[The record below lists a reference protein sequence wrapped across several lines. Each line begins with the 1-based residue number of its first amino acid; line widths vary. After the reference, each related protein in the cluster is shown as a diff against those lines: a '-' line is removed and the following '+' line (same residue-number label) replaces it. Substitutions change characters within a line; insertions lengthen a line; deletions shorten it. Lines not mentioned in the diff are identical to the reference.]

1 MRILLVEDDEAI
13 AHALTNTLSA
23 QNYVIDVA
31 ADGEEGWDLV
41 EAFAYDLI
49 VLDVGLPKV
58 DGISLCRRLRRSG
71 YRMPILLATAR
82 DTTEDKVIGLDA
94 GADDYIVKPFEL
106 QELAARIRAQ
116 LRRGDAA
123 LPPVLEWGRLQLNP
137 STCDVTYEGKPVAMT
152 PTEYRLLELFLRNS
166 SRVYSRTAILDHLW
180 SFEDPPAEDTIRAH
194 IKGLRQKLKAA
205 GAPADLIETVYGLGY
220 RLKTLP
226 TDEKQLPKNII
237 LMAGLPPEVVA
248 NLQEQLQK
256 RFSLSN
262 LDLMGKNPEN
272 QPDWFKVEATDTGEE
287 TLGELGRERWSLL
300 IIDDRLKA
308 PGASEVL
315 RQATAKGF
323 LEGVQVIYCL
333 DKGSKNYELRIKKST
348 SVGKNNQPQIFY
360 LVHPFEVEQLA
371 AKVAQLLHLSRRPVE
386 AASPS
391 GVGGSASP
399 FDFAQ
404 GKLTDR
410 GEGET
415 GRLGDWET
423 GRRGDWE
430 EGEEGE
436 GWEDGED
443 YSPPSPHSPHS
454 PHSPRSPRPQVPPS
468 PLSPPGVNK
477 QLIQEQIQE
486 QTRAAVA
493 QVWERFKDRMD
504 ARVMVLEQAV
514 AAIDSGHLDEE
525 LRSEAYHNA
534 HKLAGSLGT
543 FGYTKG
549 SELAKEAESLLQQW
563 PPRLS
568 EEALAAAPKRLQ
580 ELVIRLR
587 EEITQKSIPA
597 EDVKSHNGGGT
608 NFTELQD
615 GSNGVVTKERRGG
628 NQELSKTSTYPGLE
642 SRQSDLPHLLI
653 VAPSGQRSDRDE
665 QAVQQL
671 VHAAQEWG
679 LQAHWSFDIAA
690 ARQEI
695 AINPPHVALLD
706 LSGPDSTLAPN
717 QGGRESHS
725 VQETLNLLSE
735 LTRQHPP
742 VPVLVFTAQGDVQL
756 RLEVAKLGG
765 KGFLQKPMP
774 PGQVMEAVQQVVQ
787 RSVMSTKLSSSNQ
800 VKVMVVDDD
809 PSLLAAMR
817 SVLSP
822 WGLSLI
828 TLSDPSRF
836 WDTLLSTVPDLL
848 ILDVQMPE
856 IDGISLCQV
865 VRNDPRWSSLPVL
878 FLTAHTA
885 PDVVHQ
891 VFAAGAD
898 DYVSKPIVGPEL
910 VTRIFN
916 RLERSLL
923 MRSMAETDFLTGV
936 ANRRKSAQEL
946 NRFLQLAH
954 AAQASGQTQPLCFAL
969 LDLDRFKDVNDKYGH
984 ATGDA
989 VLRRLGKLLSASF
1002 RSEDVVARWGGEEF
1016 VVIMYGMSKLDASKR
1031 LMEVR
1036 QSFHDMEF
1044 VSDDNC
1050 KFHVTFSAGVA
1061 QYPDD
1066 GDDGRSLYLA
1076 ADAALYQA
1084 KFASRTLAP
1093 R

>member
-82 DTTEDKVIGLDA
+82 DTIEDKIIGLDA

-123 LPPVLEWGRLQLNP
+123 LPPVLEWGRLHLNP
-137 STCDVTYEGKPVAMT
+137 STCDVTYEGKPVPMT

-226 TDEKQLPKNII
+226 TDEKQLSRNII

-248 NLQEQLQK
+248 NLQELLRD
-256 RFSLSN
+256 RFSFPN
-262 LDLMGKNPEN
+262 LELMAKNLENPPDLL
-272 QPDWFKVEATDTGEE
+272 KVEATDTGEA
-287 TLGELGRERWSLL
+287 TLSELGRERWSLL
-300 IIDDRLKA
+300 IVDDRLKA
-308 PGASEVL
+308 PGATEVL
-315 RQATAKGF
+315 RQAAAKGF
-323 LEGVQVIYCL
+323 LAGVQVIYCL
-333 DKGSKNYELRIKKST
+333 DKGSKNYELRIKKSN
-348 SVGKNNQPQIFY
+348 SVGKNSQPQIFY
-360 LVHPFEVEQLA
+360 LLHPFDVEQLA
-371 AKVAQLLHLSRRPVE
+371 AKVAQLLHLN
-386 AASPS
+386 
-391 GVGGSASP
+391 
-399 FDFAQ
+399 
-404 GKLTDR
+404 
-410 GEGET
+410 
-415 GRLGDWET
+415 
-423 GRRGDWE
+423 
-430 EGEEGE
+430 
-436 GWEDGED
+436 
-443 YSPPSPHSPHS
+443 PPPLPH
-454 PHSPRSPRPQVPPS
+454 PPTS
-468 PLSPPGVNK
+468 PLLPVSPAPQYGDK
-477 QLIQEQIQE
+477 QLIQEQ
-486 QTRAAVA
+486 TKAAVA

-504 ARVMVLEQAV
+504 ARVTVLEEAV
-514 AAIDSGHLDEE
+514 AAIDSGNLEEE
-525 LRSEAYHNA
+525 LRSSAYHNA

-549 SELAKEAESLLQQW
+549 SELAKEAEHLLKQW
-563 PPRLS
+563 S
-568 EEALAAAPKRLQ
+568 EQLGKKTITHAAKRLQ
-580 ELVIRLR
+580 ELVTHLR
-587 EEITQKSIPA
+587 HEITPKETSGLLDGEYSPSP
-597 EDVKSHNGGGT
+597 EVPHSRGPEVSHSRGSRGSDVASL
-608 NFTELQD
+608 E
-615 GSNGVVTKERRGG
+615 ERRGDKLG
-628 NQELSKTSTYPGLE
+628 NTRKSTYSRLE
-642 SRQSDLPHLLI
+642 SGNLPHLLI
-653 VAPSGQRSDRDE
+653 VAPSGQGIVPSGQGIVPSGQGSDLDE
-665 QAVQQL
+665 QAYEL
-671 VHAAQEWG
+671 LYAAEEWG
-679 LQAHWSFDIAA
+679 LQAHWCFDIAT

-706 LSGPDSTLAPN
+706 LSAPN
-717 QGGRESHS
+717 QGDGQSNS
-725 VQETLNLLSE
+725 VPETLNLLSE

-765 KGFLQKPMP
+765 KGFLQKPMS
-774 PGQVMEAVQQVVQ
+774 PGQVMEAVLQVVL
-787 RSVMSTKLSSSNQ
+787 RTVSSTKLSSALA

-809 PSLLAAMR
+809 PSLLEAMR
-817 SVLSP
+817 RVLSP
-822 WGLSLI
+822 WGLNLI
-828 TLSDPSRF
+828 TLSDPARF

-865 VRNDPRWSSLPVL
+865 VRNDPQWSSLPVL

-946 NRFLQLAH
+946 NRLLQLARVAH
-954 AAQASGQTQPLCFAL
+954 ARCGQTRPLCFAL
-969 LDLDRFKDVNDKYGH
+969 LDLDRFKEVNDKYGH

-989 VLRRLGKLLSASF
+989 VLRRLGKLLSVSF

-1016 VVIMYGMSKLDASKR
+1016 VVIMSGMSKPDAIER
-1031 LMEVR
+1031 LLEVR
-1036 QSFHDMEF
+1036 QTLQDMEF
-1044 VSDDNC
+1044 VSDNNC
-1050 KFHVTFSAGVA
+1050 KFHVTFSVGVA
-1061 QYPDD
+1061 QYPED
-1066 GDDGRSLYLA
+1066 GDDVHSLYLA

-1084 KFASRTLAP
+1084 KFASRAIAS
-1093 R
+1093 RS

>member
-31 ADGEEGWDLV
+31 TDGEEGWDLV

-82 DTTEDKVIGLDA
+82 DTTEDKIIGLDA

-123 LPPVLEWGRLQLNP
+123 LPPVLEWGRLHLNP

-220 RLKTLP
+220 RLKPLP
-226 TDEKQLPKNII
+226 TDEKQSHRNII
-237 LMAGLPPEVVA
+237 LMAGLPHVVVA
-248 NLQEQLQK
+248 NLQELLRA
-256 RFSLSN
+256 RFSLPKKA
-262 LDLMGKNPEN
+262 LMDKHLVEKPDLF
-272 QPDWFKVEATDTGEE
+272 QVEATHTGEE
-287 TLGELGRERWSLL
+287 TLSELGRERWSLL

-323 LEGVQVIYCL
+323 LEGVRVIYCL
-333 DKGSKNYELRIKKST
+333 DKGSKNYELRIKKSN
-348 SVGKNNQPQIFY
+348 SAGKNSQPQIFY
-360 LVHPFEVEQLA
+360 LLHPFDVEQLA
-371 AKVAQLLHLSRRPVE
+371 AKVAQLLHLN
-386 AASPS
+386 
-391 GVGGSASP
+391 
-399 FDFAQ
+399 
-404 GKLTDR
+404 
-410 GEGET
+410 GET
-415 GRLGDWET
+415 STPPPPPPLPTPVAHPTPPPLPVSSAPLLPVSQYGD
-423 GRRGDWE
+423 
-430 EGEEGE
+430 
-436 GWEDGED
+436 
-443 YSPPSPHSPHS
+443 
-454 PHSPRSPRPQVPPS
+454 
-468 PLSPPGVNK
+468 K
-477 QLIQEQIQE
+477 QLIEE
-486 QTRAAVA
+486 QTKAAVA

-504 ARVMVLEQAV
+504 ARVGVLEQAV
-514 AAIDSGHLDEE
+514 AAIDSGHIEEE

-549 SELAKEAESLLQQW
+549 SELAREAEHLLKQW
-563 PPRLS
+563 S
-568 EEALAAAPKRLQ
+568 EQLGKKTVVYSAKRLQ
-580 ELVIRLR
+580 ELVTHLR
-587 EEITQKSIPA
+587 REISQKSMPE
-597 EDVKSHNGGGT
+597 EDAKSHVRGSGR
-608 NFTELQD
+608 TELQKPEE
-615 GSNGVVTKERRGG
+615 SLAVVSGRSDTIVAQEERRGSNHEPTRQG
-628 NQELSKTSTYPGLE
+628 TYLRLE
-642 SRQSDLPHLLI
+642 SNQSDLPHLLI
-653 VAPSGQRSDRDE
+653 VAPSGEGSSRDE
-665 QAVQQL
+665 PAGEQL
-671 VHAAQEWG
+671 LDAAQEWG
-679 LQAHWSFDIAA
+679 LQAHWCFDIAT
-690 ARQEI
+690 ARREI
-695 AINPPHVALLD
+695 ALRPPHVALLD
-706 LSGPDSTLAPN
+706 LSGPDPRLAPN
-717 QGGRESHS
+717 QSNGQSNS

-735 LTRQHPP
+735 LTRQDPP
-742 VPVLVFTAQGDVQL
+742 VSVLVFTTQGDVQL

-765 KGFLQKPMP
+765 KGFLQKPMS
-774 PGQVMEAVQQVVQ
+774 PGQVMEAVLQVVQ
-787 RSVMSTKLSSSNQ
+787 RTVSSTKLSSAHQ

-809 PSLLAAMR
+809 PTLLAAMR
-817 SVLSP
+817 SVLNP
-822 WGLSLI
+822 WGLNLI

-865 VRNDPRWSSLPVL
+865 VRNDPHWSSLPVL

-946 NRFLQLAH
+946 NRFLQLARL
-954 AAQASGQTQPLCFAL
+954 ARARGQTQPLCFAL
-969 LDLDRFKDVNDKYGH
+969 LDLDRFKEVNDKYGH

-989 VLRRLGKLLSASF
+989 VLRRLGKLLSVSF

-1016 VVIMYGMSKLDASKR
+1016 VVIMSGMSKPDAIKR

-1036 QSFHDMEF
+1036 QTLQNMEF
-1044 VSDDNC
+1044 VSDNNC
-1050 KFHVTFSAGVA
+1050 KFHVTFSVGVA
-1061 QYPDD
+1061 QYPED
-1066 GDDGRSLYLA
+1066 GDDVHSLYLA

-1084 KFASRTLAP
+1084 KFAERSIASLT
-1093 R
+1093 